1 MEQGK
6 RIYAEGEKV
15 EYKKLTLA
23 EHIKALGPGI
33 VFVLTAMGAGDIVDS
48 SVSGSHYGY
57 ALMWVLAVAI
67 LVRFV
72 IVNIMARFDM
82 CNTEGITLLQGY
94 GRLHKAFPWFFI
106 IFSLFCGHMTN
117 ATMISG
123 SGNALYNLTGVGNVF
138 IWACI
143 AVAASFFVAG
153 KNIQRYLENIM
164 KVLLALMTIAFLA
177 LAIMAKPDPVEIFK
191 GIFTFEMPAGMGLF
205 SATTIM
211 LALIGSVAGSM
222 TNFLYPHSIR
232 AKGWTDPTWKK
243 VQRGDLLFSI
253 ITMIVI
259 NLAVWIVGAEVL
271 AKNGIEVQTLDD
283 LAAGMEITFGRAG
296 SVLLYLGVF
305 GAVYSSVLGVA
316 SGWGAVVIE
325 SYQVVHPERLEKYG
339 SAEADPLYKFASLFL
354 LITPVVW
361 SLPGMPDFVALAVI
375 HNVITAL
382 GLPAIAIG
390 LLFLATNKKLMG
402 RFHNNIAENII
413 LLFTVILACWSAIKI
428 VIGFFA

>member
-253 ITMIVI
+253 IMMIVI

-296 SVLLYLGVF
+296 SVLLYPRRVRRRVQQRPRRGQRLGRRRHR
-305 GAVYSSVLGVA
+305 VL
-316 SGWGAVVIE
+316 SGRPSRAPGEIRQRRGRPAL
-325 SYQVVHPERLEKYG
+325 QVCI
-339 SAEADPLYKFASLFL
+339 A
-354 LITPVVW
+354 
-361 SLPGMPDFVALAVI
+361 
-375 HNVITAL
+375 
-382 GLPAIAIG
+382 LPAHHPRRLVAARHARLRG
-390 LLFLATNKKLMG
+390 SRCHPQRHHGSRPAGHSHRPALP
-402 RFHNNIAENII
+402 RD
-413 LLFTVILACWSAIKI
+413 
-428 VIGFFA
+428 